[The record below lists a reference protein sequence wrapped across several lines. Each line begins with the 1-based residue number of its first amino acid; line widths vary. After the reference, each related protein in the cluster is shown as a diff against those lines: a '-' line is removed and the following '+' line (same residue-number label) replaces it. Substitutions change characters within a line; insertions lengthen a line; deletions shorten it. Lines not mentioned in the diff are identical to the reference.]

1 VPKERWV
8 LYPGTERPEDPSPVI
23 AWAGWDHAQQARAL
37 AEYYVDARDSWT
49 ATADKPAKL
58 RLILAGLLDLRPWLD
73 Q

>member
-1 VPKERWV
+1 
-8 LYPGTERPEDPSPVI
+8 VI